1 MSDAGSLSA
10 EEGAGYFPAV
20 EAMSTPEEAAYEARA
35 HEGAIWTGGR
45 VLIGA
50 FAFAFAALAFAYFYL
65 RSLNSENLWRPHNVT
80 APTGPG
86 AAIMALSVAA
96 AGLYV
101 VAMRRLRTG
110 RVLDWAVAGWSATA
124 AGLVAFGL
132 QIWELTDL
140 PFAPGMSGYSSV
152 FIGWA
157 GMNLLLLL
165 TGLYWTETLLA
176 RQIRLQRGAEAEGG
190 GRDMLLSNRPFRVS
204 AEACYAYWYF
214 IALVS
219 IFFWVF
225 FYVAR

>member
-1 MSDAGSLSA
+1 MSQARSV
-10 EEGAGYFPAV
+10 PAQGGV
-20 EAMSTPEEAAYEARA
+20 STPEEAAYEARA

-45 VLIGA
+45 VLIGI

-65 RSLNSENLWRPHNVT
+65 RSLNSEDLWRPHDVT

-86 AAIMALSVAA
+86 AAIMALAVAS

-101 VAMRRLRTG
+101 FAMRRLRAG
-110 RVLDWAVAGWSATA
+110 NVLDWAVAGWTA
-124 AGLVAFGL
+124 VAGGLIAFGI

-157 GMNLLLLL
+157 GMNLALLF
-165 TGLYWTETLLA
+165 GGIYWTETLLA
-176 RQIRLQRGAEAEGG
+176 RQIRLERGAEAEGG
-190 GRDMLLSNRPFRVS
+190 GREMVLSNRPFRVG
-204 AEACYAYWYF
+204 AEACYAFWYF

>member
-1 MSDAGSLSA
+1 MSQARPM
-10 EEGAGYFPAV
+10 PAQGGV
-20 EAMSTPEEAAYEARA
+20 STPEEAAYEARA
-35 HEGAIWTGGR
+35 LEGAIWTGGR
-45 VLIGA
+45 VAIGA

-65 RSLNSENLWRPHNVT
+65 RSLNSENLWRPHDVT

-86 AAIMALSVAA
+86 AAIMALAVAA

-110 RVLDWAVAGWSATA
+110 RVLDWAVAGWA
-124 AGLVAFGL
+124 AVASGLVAFGL

-176 RQIRLQRGAEAEGG
+176 RQIRLQRGAEEEGG
-190 GRDMLLSNRPFRVS
+190 GRDMVLSNRPFRVD
-204 AEACYAYWYF
+204 AEACYAYWWF

-219 IFFWVF
+219 VFFWVF